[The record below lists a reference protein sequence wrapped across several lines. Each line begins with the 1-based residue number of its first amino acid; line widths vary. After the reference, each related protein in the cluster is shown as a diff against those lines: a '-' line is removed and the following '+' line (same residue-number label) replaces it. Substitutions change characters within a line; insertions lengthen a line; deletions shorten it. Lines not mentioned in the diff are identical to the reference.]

1 MWFARQFPEA
11 RIYAIEP
18 DPRNAELCRRNCRR
32 YANVVVMEAAIGSV
46 SGKVAIS
53 GANNQSWG
61 VRTERGPDATVP
73 AVTIADILREGPT
86 PRELFMIKIDIEGF
100 ESDLFADN
108 VDWIASPAVIMIE
121 LHDWMLPG
129 QYSSASFQKAMAP
142 YRFEMLN
149 LHSNLLFI
157 K

>member
-1 MWFARQFPEA
+1 
-11 RIYAIEP
+11 
-18 DPRNAELCRRNCRR
+18 
-32 YANVVVMEAAIGSV
+32 
-46 SGKVAIS
+46 
-53 GANNQSWG
+53 
-61 VRTERGPDATVP
+61 
-73 AVTIADILREGPT
+73 VTIADILREGPT